1 MWLLT
6 ARVPRT
12 VLGPCLRCDLAY
24 KRVDR
29 KLRRSSMTKLLLF
42 VFGTGIRGGAAANV
56 LRPGACLK
64 N

>member
-29 KLRRSSMTKLLLF
+29 KLRRSPMTKLLF
-42 VFGTGIRGGAAANV
+42 VFGTGIRGRRRQTCSGRGRA
-56 LRPGACLK
+56 
-64 N
+64 